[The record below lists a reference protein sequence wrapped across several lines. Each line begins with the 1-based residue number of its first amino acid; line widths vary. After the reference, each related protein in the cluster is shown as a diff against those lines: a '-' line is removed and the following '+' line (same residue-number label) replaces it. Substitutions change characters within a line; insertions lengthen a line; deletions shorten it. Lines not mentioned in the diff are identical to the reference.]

1 MNNKII
7 YNDAALFTMKTN
19 YEYNEFTP
27 LRTLN
32 VQRCNN
38 LEVGESKKSLP
49 KIKHIKKSENNTES
63 DLQTNT
69 ILNEK
74 IKDDEEQF
82 VKTEEISSIT
92 RNPVVETQTEK
103 ETNNT
108 IIENE
113 EANKKSIPFY
123 ALDPLSVIIKLAIL
137 SKKDIG
143 CKLCVYKNT
152 LCIQEAGIFQST
164 IRYLYN
170 NKKEDLNYLYNPIEF
185 ACRHFLYE
193 HKNIDLRPIFIN
205 AQNGIKKLIIHYKT
219 EKMIVHTL
227 FMYNNLIANYLGDN
241 FNPELFIK
249 DDLTELYSDELL
261 EKIHSVWT
269 ENKLKTILN
278 LTDLTNNN
286 VNIRCIEDF
295 MIQVDEAESKLIM
308 DHTL

>member
-1 MNNKII
+1 MNNKIF
-7 YNDAALFTMKTN
+7 YNDAALFALKTN
-19 YEYNEFTP
+19 FEYNEFNN
-27 LRTLN
+27 LKN
-32 VQRCNN
+32 NNNNN
-38 LEVGESKKSLP
+38 LEVDESKKSLP
-49 KIKHIKKSENNTES
+49 KLKHMKKNENKPES
-63 DLQTNT
+63 DLQTNPT
-69 ILNEK
+69 LNEK
-74 IKDDEEQF
+74 MKDEKS
-82 VKTEEISSIT
+82 VKTEEISPIT
-92 RNPVVETQTEK
+92 RNPIVEKVEPKK

-108 IIENE
+108 NIINE
-113 EANKKSIPFY
+113 SAKKKSIPY
-123 ALDPLSVIIKLAIL
+123 YVLDPLSVIIKLAIL

-152 LCIQEAGIFQST
+152 LCIQENGFFQST
-164 IRYLYN
+164 VRYLYN

-193 HKNIDLRPIFIN
+193 QKNIDLRPIFIN
-205 AQNGIKKLIIHYKT
+205 AQNGIKNLLIHYKN

-249 DDLTELYSDELL
+249 DDLSELYSVELL

-286 VNIRCIEDF
+286 VNIRCLEDF
-295 MIQVDEAESKLIM
+295 MIPIDEEESKLVM
-308 DHTL
+308 EHTL